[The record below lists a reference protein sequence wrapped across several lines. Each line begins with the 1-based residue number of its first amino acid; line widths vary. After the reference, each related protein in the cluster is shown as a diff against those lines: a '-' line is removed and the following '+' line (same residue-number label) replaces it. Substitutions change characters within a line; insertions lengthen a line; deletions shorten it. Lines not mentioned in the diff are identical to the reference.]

1 MQLNPTT
8 TMLPLTWPEWSN
20 LHPLAPRN
28 QSLGYAELI
37 KELSRDLSIITGVRA
52 PNAQPL

>member
-8 TMLPLTWPEWSN
+8 TMLPLTWPEFSN
-20 LHPLAPRN
+20 VHPLAPRN